1 MGRPMKDFIKT
12 KFGLYDE
19 DTPIYEGYYL
29 PNNRW
34 NGWLQP
40 LVDEENFK
48 KIIKDIIPSDWD
60 DDEDR
65 SYWEDFKNQKPN
77 DNGLYDVSWGICWM
91 SENDGEEGGI
101 Y

>member
-1 MGRPMKDFIKT
+1 MQKIEGFKMENPFFYT

-19 DTPIYEGYYL
+19 DTPIYEGFFV

-40 LVDEENFK
+40 FVNEETFK
-48 KIIKDIIPSDWD
+48 KIIKDILPTDYL
-60 DDEDR
+60 DEEDQ

-77 DNGLYDVSWGICWM
+77 KFGLYDVSWGICWM
-91 SENDGEEGGI
+91 SEND
-101 Y
+101 